1 LENINLSLIQAKER
15 NNMGDRIDGILFD
28 VKESIDDF
36 GNEIKLLMAEV
47 NRLSEKV
54 RILEEKGKT

>member
-1 LENINLSLIQAKER
+1 MSE
-15 NNMGDRIDGILFD
+15 RIDGILFD

-47 NRLSEKV
+47 KLLSEKV
-54 RILEEKGKT
+54 RVLEEKVQ